1 MKKITYLL
9 FIGGM
14 ILSVACTGNKA
25 EKEMMNEQP
34 EEVRERV
41 RPAAS
46 GGTSAAYFVYTNLL
60 TKADTLLSVEA
71 DFAEMVQ
78 VHESYETE
86 GGMMGM
92 REQKE
97 VIVQP
102 AGEIRFKQGGLHIM
116 LMGLNQEL
124 KDGDS
129 VAVRLEFAAA
139 GEVVKKLP
147 VQP

>member
-1 MKKITYLL
+1 MRITALL
-9 FIGGM
+9 FTIAGLM
-14 ILSVACTGNKA
+14 LTAACSKQEA
-25 EKEMMNEQP
+25 DEKKMKEGTD
-34 EEVRERV
+34 VLRERV

-46 GGTSAAYFVYTNLL
+46 GGTSAAYFVYTNSLD
-60 TKADTLLSVEA
+60 KADTLLSIEA

-86 GGMMGM
+86 DGMMGM

-97 VIVQP
+97 VVVRP

-116 LMGLNQEL
+116 LMGLNWEL
-124 KDGDS
+124 QNGDS

-139 GEVVKKLP
+139 GEVVIKLP